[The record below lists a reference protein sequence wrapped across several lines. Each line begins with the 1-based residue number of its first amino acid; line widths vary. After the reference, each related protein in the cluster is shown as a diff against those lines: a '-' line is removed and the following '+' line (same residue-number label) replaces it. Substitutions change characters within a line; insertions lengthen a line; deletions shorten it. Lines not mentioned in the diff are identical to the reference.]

1 MKVFSLCSGMVPLQ
15 TMLQV
20 LKMSKEDLEI
30 TTQANI
36 TWIPVDGLTTPRAG
50 YIGPGHLSRT
60 SSRESTSPL
69 PYILG
74 IAGAG
79 LILVVVLLLVR

>member
-1 MKVFSLCSGMVPLQ
+1 MVPLK
-15 TMLQV
+15 TMLEV
-20 LKMSKEDLEI
+20 LKMSKEDLES

-36 TWIPVDGLTTPRAG
+36 TWIPVYGLTTPR
-50 YIGPGHLSRT
+50 ISHKSPGGQLSRA

-74 IAGAG
+74 FASAG
-79 LILVVVLLLVR
+79 LILVVALLIVR